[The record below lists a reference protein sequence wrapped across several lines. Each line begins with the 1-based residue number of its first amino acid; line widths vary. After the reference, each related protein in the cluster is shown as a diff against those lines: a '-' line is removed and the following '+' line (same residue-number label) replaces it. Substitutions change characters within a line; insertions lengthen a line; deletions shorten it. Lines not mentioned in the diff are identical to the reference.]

1 MAHLLA
7 LVMIV
12 ANAITCL
19 RLLLYRRDGSRY
31 RPLVSLAAWILI
43 VSTGTT
49 ALELGLGL
57 YPAQAIH
64 LGDAGIA
71 LVLCLLSVS
80 ARGNVAHIL
89 RTRYDR

>member
-1 MAHLLA
+1 MASLLA
-7 LVMIV
+7 LVMMV
-12 ANAITCL
+12 AHTITCL

-31 RPLVSLAAWILI
+31 RPAISAAAWILI

-57 YPAQAIH
+57 YPAPAIH
-64 LGDAGIA
+64 LGDAGMA
-71 LVLCLLSVS
+71 LMLCLLSLR
-80 ARGNVAHIL
+80 ARGDVAHLL